1 MLNVMIGFSGNR
13 TCVHVMSLARWDAEA
28 DSAANELNLKRYED
42 DSDTSSMSSG
52 CSSDSEGCQQ
62 LGSTLSWVVQRSRP
76 AHWVVQLFDV

>member
-1 MLNVMIGFSGNR
+1 
-13 TCVHVMSLARWDAEA
+13 MSLARWDAEA

-62 LGSTLSWVVQRSRP
+62 LGGTLSWVVQRSRP